1 MKIEPQNKLQKIT
14 ELTDYVFYLV
24 RTKRLLIFE
33 KNVPLMKMKK

>member
-24 RTKRLLIFE
+24 RTLE